1 MHLCHNQ
8 FRRRY
13 DDLLARL
20 KRTLRSGH
28 SFIALCLAHD
38 DRHHSLSLLQGSDR
52 ILIKCH
58 ASCDY
63 CDICAVLGIEQTPW
77 GNNPRHA
84 LELSTLTSYCAS
96 DQPAQVEWMRGA
108 GNLTETT

>member
-1 MHLCHNQ
+1 MAIRNRLT
-8 FRRRY
+8 
-13 DDLLARL
+13 DL
-20 KRTLRSGH
+20 
-28 SFIALCLAHD
+28 
-38 DRHHSLSLLQGSDR
+38 
-52 ILIKCH
+52 
-58 ASCDY
+58 
-63 CDICAVLGIEQTPW
+63 LGIEQTPW